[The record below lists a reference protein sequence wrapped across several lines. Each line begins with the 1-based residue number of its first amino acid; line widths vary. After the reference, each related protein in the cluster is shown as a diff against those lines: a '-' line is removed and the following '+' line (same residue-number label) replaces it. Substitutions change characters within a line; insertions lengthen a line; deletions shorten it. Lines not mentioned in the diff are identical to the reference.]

1 MSTSES
7 YYHRRH
13 LPAFSSIG
21 QGNADLARRFFDY
34 YGAAFA
40 DGAMSVRLKDL
51 TALAVA
57 HIVQCPYCI
66 DAYTKGSLEAGSDL
80 DQMTEAVHVAA
91 ATRAGSTVGYGM
103 QMRTQAGELQ
113 MGADAP
119 KPVDGYFERRQVDAL
134 NSMSDGAPDLFSRLQ
149 DYQSSVFD
157 DGALERREKALIAL
171 ACAHALQCPYSID
184 RAVRMLEAED
194 VGLDE
199 MTEAIHVATAIRGG
213 ASLVHGIQMLEQVAE
228 RRVRLDH
235 GAAEALEV

>member
-51 TALAVA
+51 TALAVS

-91 ATRAGSTVGYGM
+91 AVRAGSTMGYGM

-119 KPVDGYFERRQVDAL
+119 KPVEGYFDRKQVDAIKA
-134 NSMSDGAPDLFSRLQ
+134 MSDGATDLYARL
-149 DYQSSVFD
+149 DGYSAAVFED
-157 DGALERREKALIAL
+157 DALERREKALIAL
-171 ACAHALQCPYSID
+171 ACAHAIQCAYSID
-184 RAVRMLEAED
+184 RSVRMLKAED
-194 VGLDE
+194 VSLEE

-228 RRVRLDH
+228 RPKV
-235 GAAEALEV
+235 